1 MWFRHRAWIP
11 IAWVLSL
18 INVGGVWFAAREGEP
33 WHVTAHALLAIL
45 FALGAQRLRA
55 RQRPELT
62 SRVMDPT
69 EQGQTLDDVQARL
82 GELDQLTQ
90 RMSDLEERVDL
101 EGRSVELAPRQ
112 GFVVPRGVRHRTR
125 APERTV
131 VLMVEGSGIV
141 PTGD

>member
-62 SRVMDPT
+62 SRVVDPT

-82 GELDQLTQ
+82 GELDQLKQ
-90 RMSDLEERVDL
+90 RMSELEERVDFAERL
-101 EGRSVELAPRQ
+101 LVKHREAQRLGPRQ
-112 GFVVPRGVRHRTR
+112 
-125 APERTV
+125 
-131 VLMVEGSGIV
+131 
-141 PTGD
+141 D

>member
-90 RMSDLEERVDL
+90 RMSDLEERVDFAERL
-101 EGRSVELAPRQ
+101 LVKQREAQRLGPRQ
-112 GFVVPRGVRHRTR
+112 
-125 APERTV
+125 
-131 VLMVEGSGIV
+131 
-141 PTGD
+141 D

>member
-1 MWFRHRAWIP
+1 MNRREAHMWFRHRAWIP

-62 SRVMDPT
+62 SRVVDT
-69 EQGQTLDDVQARL
+69 AEQGQTLDDVQARL
-82 GELDQLTQ
+82 GDLDQLKQ
-90 RMSDLEERVDL
+90 RMSELEERVDF
-101 EGRSVELAPRQ
+101 A
-112 GFVVPRGVRHRTR
+112 
-125 APERTV
+125 ERLLV
-131 VLMVEGSGIV
+131 KQREAQRWG
-141 PTGD
+141 PTEDSS